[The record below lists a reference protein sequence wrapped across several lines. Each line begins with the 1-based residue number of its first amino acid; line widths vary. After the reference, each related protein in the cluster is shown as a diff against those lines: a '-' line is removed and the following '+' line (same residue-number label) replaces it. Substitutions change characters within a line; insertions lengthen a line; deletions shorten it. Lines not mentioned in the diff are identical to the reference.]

1 MKSILVIGMGRLG
14 RSFAIKMLQLGN
26 DVMIVDMDEQIAE
39 SGSYNVPV
47 KFMITSNSTTFVS
60 GTYTVLIDVE
70 PA

>member
-1 MKSILVIGMGRLG
+1 
-14 RSFAIKMLQLGN
+14 
-26 DVMIVDMDEQIAE
+26 MDEQIAE

-47 KFMITSNSTTFVS
+47 KFMITPNSTTFVS